1 MDLGVP
7 WPRFHGKRDES
18 NQFILVIVK
27 NSIANDNLFKLEV
40 IDEALDMNVDQNLG
54 PGRGSI
60 CDSSIRTSRRFFE
73 HFFNNNCE
81 C

>member
-27 NSIANDNLFKLEV
+27 NSIANDNLFKLEPWSGP
-40 IDEALDMNVDQNLG
+40 IDNLNMDILSHRNNLFSESKKFVLWLNFVCALIWQ
-54 PGRGSI
+54 
-60 CDSSIRTSRRFFE
+60 
-73 HFFNNNCE
+73 
-81 C
+81 